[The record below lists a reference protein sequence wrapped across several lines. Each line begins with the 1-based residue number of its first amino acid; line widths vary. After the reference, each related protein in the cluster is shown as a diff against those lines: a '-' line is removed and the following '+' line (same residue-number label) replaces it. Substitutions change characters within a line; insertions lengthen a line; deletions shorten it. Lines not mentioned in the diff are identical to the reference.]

1 MLRDQTASFAL
12 LLLNGT
18 RGVDWSQPKLIHHL
32 IVLFEDL
39 SLKSCK
45 AFLRIIGP
53 SHIQSCLIVF
63 QVRPGRYN
71 SIDSNFK
78 RGLEEESQGGF
89 HCERIYFT
97 YPLAIAT
104 PGYIPGEGRI
114 NVTIDKHNG
123 PGF

>member
-1 MLRDQTASFAL
+1 MSRDQTASFAL

-18 RGVDWSQPKLIHHL
+18 RCIDWSQPKLIHHL

-45 AFLRIIGP
+45 AFFWIIGP
-53 SHIQSCLIVF
+53 SHVQSGLIVF

-78 RGLEEESQGGF
+78 RGPEEESQGGL
-89 HCERIYFT
+89 HRERVHFT

-104 PGYIPGEGRI
+104 PGYIPRECRI
-114 NVTIDKHNG
+114 NVTIGKHDG

>member
-1 MLRDQTASFAL
+1 MLRDQTASLAL
-12 LLLNGT
+12 LLLGGT
-18 RGVDWSQPKLIHHL
+18 RRIDWSQHKLIHHL

-45 AFLRIIGP
+45 AFFWIIGP

-78 RGLEEESQGGF
+78 GGLEEESQGGF
-89 HCERIYFT
+89 HCERVYVT

-104 PGYIPGEGRI
+104 PGYIPGECRI
-114 NVTIDKHNG
+114 NVTIGKNNG